1 MENRPFRNRRGIA
14 IELALSMMVI
24 VFSLCA
30 MMTTVV
36 TVSRKQSNT
45 ATSRFVQA
53 AEVDALGE
61 AFAKNPSGF
70 SYSGTD
76 YVCDTSI
83 ENKLTVSKNGKVLL
97 IVELEQNGETYSVK
111 SWQH

>member
-1 MENRPFRNRRGIA
+1 MKNRPFRNRRGIA

-30 MMTTVV
+30 LMTTVV

-45 ATSRFVQA
+45 ATARFVQS

-61 AFAKNPSGF
+61 AFAKGETPASDRYDCAVSDN
-70 SYSGTD
+70 T
-76 YVCDTSI
+76 
-83 ENKLTVSKNGKVLL
+83 LTVSKNGKVLL
-97 IVELEQNGETYSVK
+97 VVVK
-111 SWQH
+111 NTDGTVQSWQH